1 MMLFHYSFMLPALV
15 FCLILAGIHT
25 YFGYH
30 IVERG
35 VIFVD
40 LSLSQIAALGAS
52 VAVLFGWGEESPA
65 LSFLVSLCFTLA
77 GSVLFAFLR
86 KSQKTAPMEALIG
99 ITYAGAIAVSLLVLE
114 KSATGTEHIK
124 EMLVG
129 TILTVSWHDTI
140 LMALLVFVIG
150 IIHFFIRKKL
160 FLISEDPE
168 KAGKQGLKIWWWD
181 IVFYATFG
189 VIVTYSVKI
198 AGVLLVFSLLIIPA
212 ISAMISVKGT
222 ARRVIFGW
230 IFGLIGCIAGLEL
243 SMRFDSAAGPSI
255 ITTLLVIML
264 AVASLRL
271 IKKKT
276 SGVKPAKKIAL

>member
-30 IVERG
+30 IIERG

-52 VAVLFGWGEESPA
+52 AAILFGWGEEAPIQ
-65 LSFLVSLCFTLA
+65 SFLVSLGFTLA

-86 KSQKTAPMEALIG
+86 KSQKKAPMEALIG
-99 ITYAGAIAVSLLVLE
+99 ITYAGAIAVSLLALE

-129 TILTVSWHDTI
+129 SIFTVSWRDVLQMGFI
-140 LMALLVFVIG
+140 VLVTGVL
-150 IIHFFIRKKL
+150 HLFIRKKL
-160 FLISEDPE
+160 FLISENPE
-168 KAGKQGLKIWWWD
+168 QAEKQGIRVWWWD

-189 VIVTYSVKI
+189 IVVTYSVRI
-198 AGVLLVFSLLIIPA
+198 AGVFLVFSLLIIPA
-212 ISAMISVKGT
+212 ISALLNVTGT
-222 ARRVIFGW
+222 TRRVVFGW
-230 IFGLIGCIAGLEL
+230 MFGLIGCILGLEA
-243 SMRFDSAAGPSI
+243 SMRSDSAAGPSI
-255 ITTLLVIML
+255 IATLLVL
-264 AVASLRL
+264 LLLFTGGFLFV
-271 IKKKT
+271 
-276 SGVKPAKKIAL
+276 KKIKYLRTN